1 MQAFCL
7 LSPMHL
13 PQTYIRTTTAPRLAK
28 HGGNYCQNIQI
39 RHYCNTSTM
48 LTMAVPSQVNPI
60 LAVNLP
66 LVLST
71 PPPLPGRSPLDPNAG
86 GSPATEA
93 LRLSLLG
100 VGAIHQAY
108 LLVRSNGNGP
118 ETALAKTN
126 NGGADELMNLA
137 ISYRLQATK
146 CLALACQTIEGTRSD
161 ASLGASVTIALIDI
175 FAGGHSW
182 QSNMTLAKTLVSLRG
197 GPGAIVAHNQP
208 SRKSNRSGVTVSPAR
223 LLLEILAVYEVCGSF
238 TSNEPPQLLGPGNS
252 DWWLLED
259 ADNYHSYSV
268 ENVFGMS
275 RRMVELMA
283 RVSTL
288 VIRHTQCL
296 GSISEVPLDSAL
308 SPAAAVG
315 EEAQRLY
322 REVVGWTEPPL
333 PALLQRRVENGNA
346 AHKFAM
352 QIMLL
357 RDVFHV
363 PRDDPR
369 VQEASLAIIER
380 CFESTKHMGMAVDLT
395 WPVIIAGCQITG
407 PERLWVAET
416 FEGFRKQCCFEVDTA
431 EQIVCEVWRREDEGL
446 PNAYWRSVVADL
458 NLRCLLI

>member
-1 MQAFCL
+1 
-7 LSPMHL
+7 
-13 PQTYIRTTTAPRLAK
+13 
-28 HGGNYCQNIQI
+28 
-39 RHYCNTSTM
+39 
-48 LTMAVPSQVNPI
+48 MAVPSQVNPI

-71 PPPLPGRSPLDPNAG
+71 PPPLPGRSILDPSAG

-108 LLVRSNGNGP
+108 LLVRSTGSGP
-118 ETALAKTN
+118 EAALVKMS
-126 NGGADELMNLA
+126 NGGAADDLMNLA

-146 CLALACQTIEGTRSD
+146 CLALACQSFEGTGSD
-161 ASLGASVTIALIDI
+161 AALGASVTIALIDI
-175 FAGGHSW
+175 FAGGYSW

-197 GPGAIVAHNQP
+197 GPGAIVASNQP
-208 SRKSNRSGVTVSPAR
+208 TRKSNRNGVTVSPAR
-223 LLLEILAVYEVCGSF
+223 LLLEILTVYEVCGSF

-252 DWWLLED
+252 DWWLSED
-259 ADNYHSYSV
+259 SDNYHSYSI

-288 VIRHTQCL
+288 VIRHTHCL
-296 GSISEVPLDSAL
+296 GSISEVPLDSTL

-322 REVVGWTEPPL
+322 REVENWTEPHL
-333 PALLQRRVENGNA
+333 PALLQRRVENGNT

-363 PRDDPR
+363 PRNDYR
-369 VQEASLAIIER
+369 VQKAARAIIER
-380 CFESTKHMGMAVDLT
+380 CFESTKQMGMAVDLT

-407 PERLWVAET
+407 SERLWVSET
-416 FEGFRKQCCFEVDTA
+416 FEGFRKQCCFEIDTA

-446 PNAYWRSVVADL
+446 PNASWRSVIADL

>member
-1 MQAFCL
+1 
-7 LSPMHL
+7 
-13 PQTYIRTTTAPRLAK
+13 
-28 HGGNYCQNIQI
+28 
-39 RHYCNTSTM
+39 
-48 LTMAVPSQVNPI
+48 MAVPSQVNPI

-66 LVLST
+66 LVLAT
-71 PPPLPGRSPLDPNAG
+71 PPPLHGMSVLEPNAG

-108 LLVRSNGNGP
+108 LLARSG
-118 ETALAKTN
+118 T
-126 NGGADELMNLA
+126 DM
-137 ISYRLQATK
+137 RRM
-146 CLALACQTIEGTRSD
+146 LALACQTIEGTRSD
-161 ASLGASVTIALIDI
+161 AALGASVTIALIDI

-182 QSNMTLAKTLVSLRG
+182 QSNMNLAKTLVSLRG

-223 LLLEILAVYEVCGSF
+223 LLLEILTVRSSF

-252 DWWLLED
+252 DWWLSHEAD
-259 ADNYHSYSV
+259 IDNYHSYSV

-275 RRMVELMA
+275 RRIVELMA

-288 VIRHTQCL
+288 VIRHNH
-296 GSISEVPLDSAL
+296 V
-308 SPAAAVG
+308 AVG

-322 REVVGWTEPPL
+322 QEVENWTEPPL
-333 PALLQRRVENGNA
+333 PDLLKRRVENGNT
-346 AHKFAM
+346 AHKLAM

-357 RDVFHV
+357 RDVFRV
-363 PRDDPR
+363 PRDDYR
-369 VQEASLAIIER
+369 VQKASSAIIER

-395 WPVIIAGCQITG
+395 WPVIIAGCQISG
-407 PERLWVAET
+407 SGRSWVAET
-416 FEGFRKQCCFEVDTA
+416 FEGFRKQCCFEIDTA

-446 PNAYWRSVVADL
+446 PGASWRSVIADL

>member
-1 MQAFCL
+1 
-7 LSPMHL
+7 
-13 PQTYIRTTTAPRLAK
+13 
-28 HGGNYCQNIQI
+28 
-39 RHYCNTSTM
+39 
-48 LTMAVPSQVNPI
+48 MAVPSQVNPI

-66 LVLST
+66 LVLAT
-71 PPPLPGRSPLDPNAG
+71 PPPLHGMSVLEPNAG

-108 LLVRSNGNGP
+108 LLARSG
-118 ETALAKTN
+118 TDMSLVKQTN
-126 NGGADELMNLA
+126 AGVADDLMNLA

-161 ASLGASVTIALIDI
+161 AALGASVTIALIDI

-182 QSNMTLAKTLVSLRG
+182 QSNMNLAKTLVSLRG

-208 SRKSNRSGVTVSPAR
+208 SRKPNRSGVTVSPAR
-223 LLLEILAVYEVCGSF
+223 LLLEILTVYEVCGSF

-252 DWWLLED
+252 DWWLSHEAD
-259 ADNYHSYSV
+259 IDNYHSYSV

-275 RRMVELMA
+275 RRIVELMA

-288 VIRHTQCL
+288 VIRHNQCL
-296 GSISEVPLDSAL
+296 ASISEVPLDS
-308 SPAAAVG
+308 PC
-315 EEAQRLY
+315 
-322 REVVGWTEPPL
+322 
-333 PALLQRRVENGNA
+333 LQQSRWVRKPKGSIKRVENGNT
-346 AHKFAM
+346 AHKLAM

-357 RDVFHV
+357 RDVFRV
-363 PRDDPR
+363 PRDDYR
-369 VQEASLAIIER
+369 VQKASSAIIER

-395 WPVIIAGCQITG
+395 WPVIIAGCQISG
-407 PERLWVAET
+407 SGRSWVAET
-416 FEGFRKQCCFEVDTA
+416 FEGFRKQCCFEIDTA

-446 PNAYWRSVVADL
+446 PGASWRSVIADL